1 MEKQVK
7 NNNSNELEVKISSKS
22 KKKEDNIFK
31 KKTRINWYFSFENR
45 VFLLVSLIVIS
56 LSLGFIYLSS
66 SLVYNDKKVLNYNEK
81 SNIDYKV
88 YLKDND
94 FYDTNYLGKDMVYVA
109 SLIDHISTKFN
120 YSFKIDEKENINFTY
135 DIIGKLSIR
144 DVESGNV
151 YFEKD
156 YTILKE
162 KKELIRDKDSFN
174 LTENINIDYN
184 KYNTLANKFRQ
195 KYGVDAK
202 SDLVVYLRINKNSVM
217 NSNIKLNNTSNMS
230 LTIPLSKSAVNINLS
245 YKEVNSSNKV
255 VSKKSYKIANFS
267 SFMFSV
273 LLFILAFIFVII
285 LLIMLSKLTKSKSN
299 YDRYIAK
306 LLKEYDRLI
315 VETTSKPDT
324 KGKTI
329 IDIKDFKE
337 LLDVRDN
344 LNLPIKYFI
353 VNEHQKCNFY
363 INHEDEL
370 YLLVIK
376 SVDLDK

>member
-1 MEKQVK
+1 M
-7 NNNSNELEVKISSKS
+7 
-22 KKKEDNIFK
+22 
-31 KKTRINWYFSFENR
+31 
-45 VFLLVSLIVIS
+45 SLIVIS

-135 DIIGKLSIR
+135 DIVGKLSIR